1 MEREKIDFT
10 DKELYYVALAFESH
24 LNSRDT
30 WISKS
35 GAKVINSALKK
46 ITDNGL
52 KRKNPKSIIH
62 PIYGFKD
69 DE

>member
-1 MEREKIDFT
+1 MKRNTIDFT

-30 WISKS
+30 WINEKD
-35 GAKVINSALKK
+35 AKMINSVIKK
-46 ITDNGL
+46 IIENGL

-62 PIYGFKD
+62 PIYKFTK
-69 DE
+69 EK